1 MLKAVYKT
9 RGPVPQDV
17 IEAVPFEK
25 PQLVEG
31 QVLLEMLA
39 APINPSDVLTL
50 TGQYGIL
57 PPLPAIGGN
66 EGVAKVIEHGPGVS
80 SPELGQNSLEL
91 GQTVLIPLG
100 LGSWATHMV
109 ADAKSLLAL
118 PNGVD
123 PIQLSMLTINP
134 PTAYL
139 MLNEFVDLQEGDWVI
154 QNAANSGVGSY
165 LIALA
170 KQRGLKTVNVV
181 RREALVAP
189 MLTAGADVVLVDGV
203 IDGLSLAQ
211 RVSAATDGAKIM
223 LGIDAVGGDATN
235 RLGEALGDG
244 ATLVNYGAMSGEPC
258 KIAPTLIIFKDITIR
273 GFWLAK
279 WYRTVAP
286 ERQKEVFTAI
296 IGLIATGKLSAP
308 VHATYHVKDIKQAV
322 AVAASGERNGKV
334 VLVSDE
340 TAV

>member
-1 MLKAVYKT
+1 MLKAEYKT
-9 RGPVPQDV
+9 RGPIPQDV
-17 IEAVPFEK
+17 IEAVSFEK
-25 PQLVEG
+25 PELTEG
-31 QVLLEMLA
+31 QVLLEMQA

-66 EGVAKVIEHGPGVS
+66 EGVAKVVEHGPGVN
-80 SPELGQNSLEL
+80 SPEI

-100 LGSWATHMV
+100 LGSWATHIV
-109 ADAKSLLAL
+109 ADAKSLVPL

-139 MLNEFVDLQEGDWVI
+139 MLNEFVDLKEGDWVI

-181 RREALVAP
+181 RRESLVAP
-189 MLTAGADVVLVDGV
+189 LLAAGADVVLVDGV
-203 IDGLSLAQ
+203 VDGLSLAQ
-211 RVSAATDGAKIM
+211 RVSAATDGAVIM

-235 RLGEALGDG
+235 RMGEVLGDG

-258 KIAPTLIIFKDITIR
+258 KIAPTIIIFKDITIR

-279 WYRTVAP
+279 WYRTATP

-340 TAV
+340 FDI